1 MSLNLKKNTF
11 RNDMYNFIRASI
23 ISFYSK
29 CIQSDQKYYQDYLS
43 NGDNVIDYLKFFE
56 KLYCSY
62 YKDKE

>member
-1 MSLNLKKNTF
+1 
-11 RNDMYNFIRASI
+11 MYNFIRASI
-23 ISFYSK
+23 ISFYTK